1 MCAII
6 CKIHT
11 IYHTY
16 YANYTTT
23 VCSVHI
29 SAYLQY
35 IHESQEQEM
44 FPKTGSAPFV
54 SASRVVYKKSGD
66 TLASEILY
74 TTIFTVRIEQE
85 GV

>member
-29 SAYLQY
+29 YSIYMKVKNKKCFQRLEVHRSYLLREWY
-35 IHESQEQEM
+35 
-44 FPKTGSAPFV
+44 T
-54 SASRVVYKKSGD
+54 KKSGD